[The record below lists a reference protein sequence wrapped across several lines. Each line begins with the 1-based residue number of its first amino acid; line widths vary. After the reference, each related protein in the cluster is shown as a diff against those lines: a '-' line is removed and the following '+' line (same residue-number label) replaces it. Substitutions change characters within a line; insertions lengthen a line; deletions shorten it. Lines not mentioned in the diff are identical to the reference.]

1 MRRPGTERRSAKKY
15 APPGASGAIAS
26 VRGYTHRA
34 NSDVKDAFIREKTLG
49 SHFSLLFFFFLTS
62 SCFLFSFFLFVS
74 PHLFFFFLGGG
85 VSYVTYDDALVLA
98 VERQPSISISRW
110 RKRLL
115 FLGSFTFLSAQR
127 KGGRR
132 WKWAKWRRLNCFV
145 MERLA
150 CPIGSWQS
158 N

>member
-49 SHFSLLFFFFLTS
+49 SHFSLLFFFNFFL
-62 SCFLFSFFLFVS
+62 LFVQFLFVCFS
-74 PHLFFFFLGGG
+74 TSLLFFFGGG